1 LAAFKVT
8 VPVYPLTDCTG
19 AADAA
24 PDDVTYPT
32 SFVNELISVGMI
44 NTFSKVPIIPPFPSG
59 TKVNLIAE

>member
-1 LAAFKVT
+1 LLDALSGTTPLAAPTEVIATALTFAAFKVT

-32 SFVNELISVGMI
+32 SFVN
-44 NTFSKVPIIPPFPSG
+44 
-59 TKVNLIAE
+59 